1 MFLHKRTYNAL
12 WRGMRLTGMGIHLK
26 HSNAKGSGVSIY
38 EAGTV
43 VASETFDVTLSFMS
57 FFESP
62 DNEDGPIVE
71 DIENGK

>member
-1 MFLHKRTYNAL
+1 MTA
-12 WRGMRLTGMGIHLK
+12 
-26 HSNAKGSGVSIY
+26 SVSTV
-38 EAGTV
+38 EAGGV
-43 VASETFDVTLSFMS
+43 VATETFSTTLSFMS

>member
-1 MFLHKRTYNAL
+1 MLYIINIRREKDNDTRFPPHFDDLIIR
-12 WRGMRLTGMGIHLK
+12 M
-26 HSNAKGSGVSIY
+26 SI
-38 EAGTV
+38 
-43 VASETFDVTLSFMS
+43 DVTLSFMS

>member
-1 MFLHKRTYNAL
+1 MIDFQMT
-12 WRGMRLTGMGIHLK
+12 
-26 HSNAKGSGVSIY
+26 
-38 EAGTV
+38 
-43 VASETFDVTLSFMS
+43 VTLSFMS